1 MDDMIA
7 KYFKELR
14 DIETVVM
21 PDYSGFYMY
30 YKQPTSIFI
39 SQIYLKPEARG
50 WGYKKMID
58 SMLELCANLGVYSV
72 MTSVELGNKDMER
85 TLAMHLRHG
94 FKIVKLGS
102 DIIYLQKGV
111 K

>member
-14 DIETVVM
+14 DIETVFVG
-21 PDYSGFYMY
+21 DVGFYMY
-30 YKQPTSIFI
+30 YKQPTSIYI

-58 SMLELCANLGVYSV
+58 SMLELCANLDVYSV

-111 K
+111 G

>member
-1 MDDMIA
+1 MDAMIA
-7 KYFKELR
+7 NYFKELR

-58 SMLELCANLGVYSV
+58 SMLELCANLDVYSV

-102 DIIYLQKGV
+102 DII
-111 K
+111 

>member
-7 KYFKELR
+7 SYFKELR

-21 PDYSGFYMY
+21 PDSSGFYMY
-30 YKQPTSIFI
+30 YKQPTSIYI

-58 SMLELCANLGVYSV
+58 SMLELCANLNV
-72 MTSVELGNKDMER
+72 
-85 TLAMHLRHG
+85 
-94 FKIVKLGS
+94 
-102 DIIYLQKGV
+102 
-111 K
+111 

>member
-1 MDDMIA
+1 MDAMIA

-14 DIETVVM
+14 GIETVFV
-21 PDYSGFYMY
+21 DDVGFYMY
-30 YKQPTSIFI
+30 YKQPHSVFI
-39 SQIYLKPEARG
+39 SQMYLKPEVRG

-58 SMLELCANLGVYSV
+58 SMLELCANLNVYSV

-85 TLAMHLRHG
+85 TLAVHLKYG

-102 DIIYLQKGV
+102 DIIYLQKEVG
-111 K
+111 